1 MSTLEQLTADLA
13 SRDDAALLALL
24 RLRPE
29 LMEPPAADLAALA
42 ARATSRAGL
51 ARALDRLNQPQLQLL
66 TALAVISEP
75 NAAANK
81 GTFPGATA
89 EMLAAAADGAT
100 TAQAA
105 NLAAQLY
112 RLALVVPA
120 PVPENAGPD
129 DAGDPRF
136 LPVTNVREML
146 GAHPAGLGRSY
157 RELAAALPGGKDAL
171 DRAVATAAATDPA
184 GPGLPAAQDTVF
196 AGAPDGTAELLAKL
210 VPGPPLGV
218 VGAASRGP
226 VDWLLGRGLLAA
238 VDKHHVELPRE
249 VGLLLRGGHVITHFE
264 PAPPAIDLATVRAS
278 LRDNAALGAVAALL
292 RTMSRLL
299 DSVAGTP
306 LPTLRTGGVGVRSV
320 RGAAKDMDVDIAQ
333 SYFYLELAAMA
344 GLIVLDPDSSQWRA
358 DAQGW
363 LQRERAEQWLWL
375 VSAWLDADRMPSL
388 IGTGQPVVTVLG
400 GGVHRPDAAYLRGTV
415 LEVLATLRPDAVEG
429 TEPRNVPAPTAAQL
443 AAHYAWHH
451 PRPARRIS
459 RALPGFLAEAEILGL
474 TGAGAL
480 TEMGASVIA
489 RDWDAAAALVA
500 PALPK
505 PVDYVLLQGD
515 LTAIAP
521 GYLSPTLSG
530 ELTLLADQEGAGTAG
545 VHRFSAASI
554 QRGLS
559 AGRSAADILGFLTAH
574 SATPIPQPLEY
585 LVNDTATRHG
595 RITLGA
601 AATFITADDAGRLAE
616 LLAGDVAVR
625 LGLIAIAPTVA
636 VSARPPA
643 EVARALRAAG
653 VSPAMVGGGQAEH
666 ETTGRGRSAQEAGP
680 AAVAP
685 YEAARILAGLTDDG
699 GDAVVDP
706 GDLAEE
712 QLALLRSRP
721 AWSPGLGESATA
733 LVLERL
739 RRAVDTDSLLLLV
752 TAAADGQA
760 ERLLVR
766 ALSLAEGR
774 LRVAAPGGG
783 RERWIP
789 ASRIIDAE
797 LVADATE
804 GTP

>member
-29 LMEPPAADLAALA
+29 LMEPPAADFAALA

-66 TALAVISEP
+66 TALTVIAEP
-75 NAAANK
+75 DAA
-81 GTFPGATA
+81 FPGATA

-100 TAQAA
+100 AAQAA
-105 NLAAQLY
+105 SLAAQLC

-120 PVPENAGPD
+120 PAPEHAGPD
-129 DAGDPRF
+129 DAGGPRF

-157 RELAAALPGGKDAL
+157 RELAAALPGGRDAL
-171 DRAVATAAATDPA
+171 DRAVATAGPA
-184 GPGLPAAQDTVF
+184 GPGAQSAQSAQDAVF

-218 VGAASRGP
+218 VGTASRGP

-238 VDKHHVELPRE
+238 VDKQHVELPRE

-264 PAPPAIDLATVRAS
+264 DAPPAVKLATVRIS
-278 LRDNAALGAVAALL
+278 LRDNAALSAVAALL

-299 DSVAGTP
+299 DSVARTP
-306 LPTLRTGGVGVRSV
+306 LPTLRTGGVGVRPV
-320 RGAAKDMDVDIAQ
+320 RGAAKDMDVDVAQ

-363 LQRERAEQWLWL
+363 LERERAEQWLWL

-400 GGVHRPDAAYLRGTV
+400 GGVHRPDAAYLRATV
-415 LEVLATLRPDAVEG
+415 LGVLATLRPERVE
-429 TEPRNVPAPTAAQL
+429 EAKHPKVPAPTAEQL

-480 TEMGASVIA
+480 TETGASVIA
-489 RDWDAAAALVA
+489 RDWDAAIALVA

-505 PVDYVLLQGD
+505 PVDHVLLQGD

-521 GYLSPTLSG
+521 GYLSPALSA
-530 ELTLLADQEGAGTAG
+530 ELTLLADQEGAGAAG

-559 AGRSAADILGFLTAH
+559 SGRSAADILDFLTEH

-585 LVNDTATRHG
+585 LVNDTAARHG

-625 LGLIAIAPTVA
+625 LGLTAIAPTVA

-653 VSPAMVGGGQAEH
+653 VSPAVLGGTQAVQ
-666 ETTGRGRSAQEAGP
+666 ETTGRGSAAPETGAH
-680 AAVAP
+680 AAMAP
-685 YEAARILAGLTDDG
+685 YEAARILAGLTDDD
-699 GDAVVDP
+699 GDAVVVPLDP
-706 GDLAEE
+706 ARE

-739 RRAVDTDSLLLLV
+739 RRAVDTDSLVLLM

-774 LRVAAPGGG
+774 LRVAGPDGGW
-783 RERWIP
+783 ERWIP